1 MRHVL
6 AIPLEEVRRHFEMNE
21 RQSLKIVAPAR
32 LGEALFERLRAQGVN
47 PKPEAPLAG
56 DRWLHAAPD
65 GANAVCESGEF
76 GDIAAVPNAGGF
88 TISFGNERA
97 AQEEHV
103 HRRHAEIYFSEHA
116 LRAEYRV
123 EADPTRLR
131 GVLDLPH
138 GGALVFA
145 PGVVHRVT
153 LGGLTIVIEAP
164 AMEGDKFAPSQ
175 S

>member
-6 AIPLEEVRRHFEMNE
+6 AIPLEEVRRHFEVNE

-32 LGEALFERLRAQGVN
+32 LGEALFKQLHEQGVS
-47 PKPEAPLAG
+47 PKPETPLAG
-56 DRWLHAAPD
+56 DRWRHAAAAE
-65 GANAVCESGEF
+65 ANAICRSGEF
-76 GDIAAVPNAGGF
+76 GDFAAAPNTGGF
-88 TISFGNERA
+88 TISFGNEYA
-97 AQEEHV
+97 AQGEHV

-123 EADPTRLR
+123 EADPAQQ

-145 PGVVHRVT
+145 PGVVHCVT
-153 LGGLTIVIEAP
+153 LGGLTIVIEVP
-164 AMEGDKFAPSQ
+164 AIEGDKFSAPHP
-175 S
+175 